1 MCPGRLL
8 IEGLINHL
16 LLYRNEI
23 GISDILFVLQ
33 SVVKG
38 SCFVFFFSFFYN
50 LWNEIF
56 QSEMQKITL

>member
-16 LLYRNEI
+16 LLYRNKI
-23 GISDILFVLQ
+23 GISEILFVLQ

-38 SCFVFFFSFFYN
+38 SCFGFFFFYN